1 MLWQYVKV
9 LLGKYGLEL
18 RDVGRQQSGSSKCL
32 LTTSGSLC
40 KMLGGHSCGS
50 EVDLSK
56 FWEVIAVAQRST
68 SVSSGKMRVRNS
80 QSPSPQSGLHV
91 REGISSSSSSSWKR
105 GVGPSRH
112 NWRAQSS
119 VLFWWVCSFRRTHPP
134 LHRRGQR
141 VISTSSFSQST
152 LGLWSLSQL

>member
-80 QSPSPQSGLHV
+80 WSPSLQLGLHIYRGV
-91 REGISSSSSSSWKR
+91 SSSPSSSWKR
-105 GVGPSRH
+105 DVGLSQH
-112 NWRAQSS
+112 NWRARSS
-119 VLFWWVCSFRRTHPP
+119 VLFWWVCSFHRACPP
-134 LHRRGQR
+134 SHQRGQR
-141 VISTSSFSQST
+141 VILTSPFS
-152 LGLWSLSQL
+152 